1 MSAGSS
7 DLSLSLPDNAISH
20 HLSQRSEDS
29 ASSLAALIATASPD
43 TLDSVLETLIDRFLL
58 FCSSDR
64 PRIDAQIA
72 FLASVARQLP
82 PSLTHPGEVAQPD
95 EPVYR
100 FTLLR
105 ACSGPGVIAERLSQ
119 KLYGLLWEHTSR
131 AATPDVKLDRRHRKT
146 YYATVA
152 LNATVLA
159 RAFATQ
165 EAFRPVLWREMEDVI
180 IKGLFSGEQQEPGVF
195 IALTAL
201 FLGAGAEIREYLASG
216 VQGNGMGWLWWDD
229 VRTEDKRWGWEDI
242 AEAVWKVPD
251 PKMDFRL
258 PDFAKINIS
267 VAKHHL
273 AQDEMSSLDSETLA
287 RKVFCWVD
295 DT

>member
-1 MSAGSS
+1 MS
-7 DLSLSLPDNAISH
+7 DLSLSLPDNDISH

-43 TLDSVLETLIDRFLL
+43 TLDSILETLIDRFLL

-64 PRIDAQIA
+64 PQIDAQIT
-72 FLASVARQLP
+72 FLAS
-82 PSLTHPGEVAQPD
+82 VAQPD
-95 EPVYR
+95 EPVYQ

-131 AATPDVKLDRRHRKT
+131 AATPDIKWDKRHPKK

-165 EAFRPVLWREMEDVI
+165 EAFRSVLWREVEDVI

-216 VQGNGMGWLWWDD
+216 VQGNWMGWLWWDD

-251 PKMDFRL
+251 PKMDSRL

-287 RKVFCWVD
+287 HKVFCWVD